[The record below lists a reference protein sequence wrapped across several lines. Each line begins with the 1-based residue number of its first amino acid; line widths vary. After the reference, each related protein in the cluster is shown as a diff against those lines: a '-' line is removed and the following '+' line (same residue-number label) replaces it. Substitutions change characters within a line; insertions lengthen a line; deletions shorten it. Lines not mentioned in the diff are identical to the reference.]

1 MKNTTFEQAVEVVLA
16 LPPRDRQRLR
26 SWIDTQIQS
35 KAMPSRISLEDDL
48 ARYKKTQEWLNQNR
62 EQYMGQWVCLDG
74 DRLIAHGTDALQ
86 VHAQGK
92 AAGIEAPFLE
102 HIVEDDEP
110 FFAGWE

>member
-1 MKNTTFEQAVEVVLA
+1 MEHATFEQAVEVVRA
-16 LPPRDRQRLR
+16 LPSKDRQRLR
-26 SWIDTQIQS
+26 NWMDEQIKSNAQT
-35 KAMPSRISLEDDL
+35 KRTSLEDDL
-48 ARYKKTQEWLNQNR
+48 ARYKKMQEWLNQNR

-102 HIVEDDEP
+102 HIVEEDEP